1 MNHKEYRE
9 MLHLSFVS
17 ELGDEEQAVLA
28 GHLETCES
36 CRRERGELEK
46 LHGLLSLPGTSDV
59 PSDELLEDARREL
72 RVSLRLERS
81 RRSLWDRVLE
91 WIDAST
97 SPGVRL
103 AFGGAAMLLV
113 GMGLSYALFMRPGPV
128 SQSSEV
134 PTLAALA
141 SERGEMRVANLH
153 FISQDAESQQVDFT
167 FEMVTPVH
175 VRGSVNDLAVQKVL
189 AQALL
194 NDQNPGARLKMVS
207 TLASQV
213 EQTKLPDTEIK
224 TALIQALKS
233 DVNVGVRKEALTTL
247 EKLPLDQDIKEAFLF
262 VLKHETNP
270 AMRIEVI
277 NHLEKPVLDG
287 QWTSN
292 DILDVLREKM
302 QSDDNNYIRNRAR
315 NVLQEVKQ

>member
-1 MNHKEYRE
+1 MNHKQYRE
-9 MLHLSFVS
+9 LLHLSFAS
-17 ELGDEEQAVLA
+17 ELGEEEQRVLG
-28 GHLETCES
+28 GHLEICES

-46 LHGLLSLPGTSDV
+46 LHGIVSLPGTSLG
-59 PSDELLEDARREL
+59 PSDQLLEEARREL

-81 RRSLWDRVLE
+81 RRSVWDRVLE
-91 WIDAST
+91 WVDATT
-97 SPGVRL
+97 SPAVRV
-103 AFGGAAMLLV
+103 AFAGAAMLVV
-113 GMGLSYALFMRPGPV
+113 GMGISYLLFVPSGPV
-128 SQSSEV
+128 NRLSES
-134 PTLAALA
+134 PTLAAVA
-141 SERGEMRVANLH
+141 SERAETRVANLH
-153 FISQDAESQQVDFT
+153 FISQDPEKQEVDFT

-175 VRGSVNDLAVQKVL
+175 VKGSVNDLAVQKVL

-194 NDQNPGARLKMVS
+194 NDQNPGARLKTVS

-213 EQTKLPDTEIK
+213 EQTKLPDREIK

-233 DVNVGVRKEALTTL
+233 DVNVGVRKEALVTL

-277 NHLEKPVLDG
+277 NYLEKPILEG
-287 QWTSN
+287 QWTGK

-315 NVLQEVKQ
+315 NVLQEVNQ